1 MRVLIVEDDG
11 AVGELLQIFVRG
23 LGHETELVSS
33 AEAALQRLRAP
44 RPDLV
49 LLDLR
54 LPGMSGLDFLQLR
67 PVQDSRVPIV
77 VISGVATQHEA
88 QMCLRLGAL
97 DFVPKPVPLEHLRAI
112 LKHFEP
118 HVLAQTRELAG
129 RPVDRRRSPR
139 VPVTLPVRVRDYH
152 GHEWETTSVNLS
164 PTSMK
169 VRASG
174 SPQPGPAV
182 ELSFTPPGDEPVQV
196 VSVLIRINLDGY
208 VFYFTNLTEAQ
219 LDRLTRLIRRLT
231 ALSPP
236 S

>member
-1 MRVLIVEDDG
+1 SPSEPRG
-11 AVGELLQIFVRG
+11 AARAA
-23 LGHETELVSS
+23 ET
-33 AEAALQRLRAP
+33 
-44 RPDLV
+44 
-49 LLDLR
+49 
-54 LPGMSGLDFLQLR
+54 
-67 PVQDSRVPIV
+67 
-77 VISGVATQHEA
+77 
-88 QMCLRLGAL
+88 
-97 DFVPKPVPLEHLRAI
+97 
-112 LKHFEP
+112 
-118 HVLAQTRELAG
+118 AG
-129 RPVDRRRSPR
+129 RPGDRRGSPR

-152 GHEWETTSVNLS
+152 GHEWETTSVNFS

-196 VSVLIRINLDGY
+196 VSVPIRINLDGY

-231 ALSPP
+231 VLSPP